1 MSNPFFLLSCSPLTE
16 SVEPCSQYVLT
27 EIVEKVFRFM
37 RLKKLRQPKTL
48 VNAIVS
54 PSIYPY
60 LQTVET
66 FSNSNDHIKVHGR
79 DENWNETRKI
89 IALSKHVDLDT
100 NRRSD
105 LVLSSFYLERLFYQ
119 SLISTPIPQ
128 SRPADSIISRHDRN
142 RRSRIKSQTVVSG
155 RLIAIAWYNEL
166 VRFVRMSRTSW
177 KGSCEKMKGL
187 EGER

>member
-27 EIVEKVFRFM
+27 EMVEKVFRFM
-37 RLKKLRQPKTL
+37 RFKKLRQPKKL
-48 VNAIVS
+48 VNTIVS
-54 PSIYPY
+54 LSIYSY
-60 LQTVET
+60 FQIIET
-66 FSNSNDHIKVHGR
+66 FSNSNDHTKVRGR
-79 DENWNETRKI
+79 GNEKNYRSVETRK
-89 IALSKHVDLDT
+89 DLHT

-119 SLISTPIPQ
+119 RLISTPIPQ

-187 EGER
+187 ERER